1 MNASLLFLTTRHSHI
16 SLGIA
21 VLNESRMRPSSK
33 SDDSSSMKKTI
44 LHVTGELEI
53 GAHRH
58 LAARII
64 SLISFSFVFSHF
76 FNTAKRRFAVELVP
90 PWPKKQ
96 CRVSRP
102 TAMDR
107 TKSRHPFAI

>member
-1 MNASLLFLTTRHSHI
+1 MCTPTP
-16 SLGIA
+16 G
-21 VLNESRMRPSSK
+21 
-33 SDDSSSMKKTI
+33 
-44 LHVTGELEI
+44 
-53 GAHRH
+53 
-58 LAARII
+58 RII
-64 SLISFSFVFSHF
+64 SHLVLFRFLTL